1 MAQKT
6 GRRVRILQYKKLDR
20 GVTAID
26 RRIESARILSELE
39 KLGLHVKSM
48 KCRVFENGR
57 VLMYYN
63 QRIGEPPTI
72 KIGGQIV
79 CGTVVFIHIDGG
91 RAFDLTVEQIKAI
104 RSAVKRINKTK
115 E

>member
-1 MAQKT
+1 
-6 GRRVRILQYKKLDR
+6 
-20 GVTAID
+20 
-26 RRIESARILSELE
+26 
-39 KLGLHVKSM
+39 M

-57 VLMYYN
+57 VLMYYD

-104 RSAVKRINKTK
+104 RSAVKRINQNEGAIRKCL
-115 E
+115 ERLN